1 VPEPR
6 STTQGPS
13 LMALYFCQFSLGSAG
28 NAYSHLLSSLSG
40 KRCAAAFATLNYDCL
55 LESALEM
62 AGASVNHLLQGGPHG
77 AVVVMKPHG
86 SCNFVMNGLG
96 SNIRMT
102 NVTMAGMGKAY
113 YEGPLMAIPPRK
125 VPESMPRVH
134 PSRRR
139 LASIHPA
146 SRPRCRPAN

>member
-113 YEGPLMAIPPRK
+113 YEGPLMAIPPCQG
-125 VPESMPRVH
+125 P
-134 PSRRR
+134 
-139 LASIHPA
+139 
-146 SRPRCRPAN
+146 